1 MTAFTNVGS
10 FIVALPP
17 SDIWLTDEQAAEFLN
32 YEKGYFKIAIICLK
46 DFPKPRYITQN
57 SKGRR
62 WNLEKLSKW
71 LNEQPE
77 TLRVKIGRPSQS

>member
-1 MTAFTNVGS
+1 MGSLANVGS

-32 YEKGYFKIAIICLK
+32 YSIVYFKSHLICLNG
-46 DFPKPRYITQN
+46 FPPPKYIMSN

-62 WNLEKLSKW
+62 WNLGAISKW
-71 LNEQPE
+71 LDGRPE
-77 TLRVKIGRPSQS
+77 TTKKIDGRPRKI